1 MAILLT
7 ENCIG
12 CGACESACLP
22 GCIALKSDP
31 DGFARAYISEDGCTG
46 CGRCKIVCPQL
57 RSVRARPKEVF
68 AYQNPNPEEL
78 FRAQSGGAFPVLARA
93 VIEQGGVVFGVRWT
107 GSCEDVEFVGFETLA
122 ELPSLSGSK
131 YVAANLAP
139 VIPNIKSAVKTGR
152 KVLFSG
158 LPCQV
163 AAIRNLLP
171 HRDNLLLVEVLC
183 RGPMSPAVWHELHKK
198 MPSDLDSFL
207 FRDKTLQ
214 GWGPQGEKVSY
225 QFSDGTK
232 QFFSPKRLPVWKIF
246 ISSVANSS
254 SCLNCKFRS
263 MNRAADITLGDFWGI
278 EKLMA
283 LPDDVRKRGVSIVHV
298 QTQLG
303 ERFLQ
308 VLRPGILGRFS
319 DLEKIE
325 SLNGG
330 YQPFPESDKRRQR
343 SFAACQRLL
352 GLRAAVWL
360 ASMYAHC
367 GRYFTKRF
375 AGKQQ
380 EG

>member
-22 GCIALKSDP
+22 GSIVLKSDP
-31 DGFARAYISEDGCTG
+31 DGFTRAYISEGGCTG

-78 FRAQSGGAFPVLARA
+78 SRAQSGGAFPVLARA
-93 VIEQGGVVFGVRWT
+93 VIEQGGVVFGVQWKE
-107 GSCEDVEFVGFETLA
+107 SCKDVEFAGVETLA
-122 ELPSLSGSK
+122 ELPLLSGSK

-139 VIPNIKSAVKTGR
+139 VIADIKRSVKTGR

-171 HRDNLLLVEVLC
+171 NRDNLFLVEVLC
-183 RGPMSPAVWHELHKK
+183 KGPISPSVWYELHKK
-198 MPSDLDSFL
+198 MPSDLAVFS
-207 FRDKTLQ
+207 FRDKTLK
-214 GWGPQGEKVSY
+214 GWGQSEKVSY
-225 QFSDGTK
+225 QFQNGTK
-232 QFFSPKRLPVWKIF
+232 RFMSRERQPVWKIF
-246 ISSVANSS
+246 ISSAANSS

-263 MNRAADITLGDFWGI
+263 MSRAADITLGDFWGI
-278 EKLMA
+278 EQLMA

-319 DLEKIE
+319 DLKKIE

-330 YQPFPESDKRRQR
+330 YQAFPESDKRRQR

-360 ASMYAHC
+360 ASMYAYC